1 MPAFTKVIDQ
11 TTMNLT
17 NSIHTIFDKGV
28 DAAVSENNSQKAI
41 SDYKQSLGYVS
52 AVEEPL
58 DTLEGKEA
66 RFFEEYESMS
76 QGVSA
81 LGLYLDSLDVASFD
95 LLDEQTRSSLD
106 SLGVNREFLLKREEN
121 QDDED

>member
-1 MPAFTKVIDQ
+1 MA
-11 TTMNLT
+11 
-17 NSIHTIFDKGV
+17 
-28 DAAVSENNSQKAI
+28 
-41 SDYKQSLGYVS
+41 
-52 AVEEPL
+52 
-58 DTLEGKEA
+58 
-66 RFFEEYESMS
+66 

-81 LGLYLDSLDVASFD
+81 LGLDLDSLDVASFD